1 MTSMPS
7 LSLIETEARRIIG
20 HPPEARRRAMQAEL
34 VELCESHWQQLRGPE
49 PGNPLALALWSIT
62 PPLADLF
69 MDAYATA
76 ETEFAEILPG
86 GKIAHSLALLVLAEI
101 ERGNEEGVHVAH
113 EPMMAF
119 EEIAPPPAWLDRIAA
134 LLRGTL
140 EPPQLH
146 HHEHRPPLWKALA
159 VITAQIQRTDLPAV
173 WQVIRLLMT
182 ASEQADTTRDEEL
195 AALNDAVHQTG
206 IHFLHIDDDHLL
218 FEQHG
223 HEHKPARARQLA
235 DMLLEIRQMWL
246 R

>member
-1 MTSMPS
+1 MTTMPS

-20 HPPEARRRAMQAEL
+20 HPPEAQRRAMQAEL

-49 PGNPLALALWSIT
+49 PETPLAQALWSIT

-69 MDAYATA
+69 LDAYARG

-86 GKIAHSLALLVLAEI
+86 GKLAHSLALLVLAEI
-101 ERGNEEGVHVAH
+101 ERGNEEGVHIAH

-119 EEIAPPPAWLDRIAA
+119 EEIAPPPPWLDRIAA

-140 EPPQLH
+140 APLQLH
-146 HHEHRPPLWKALA
+146 HHKHQPPLWKALA
-159 VITAQIQRTDLPAV
+159 IIAAQIRRTDLPAV
-173 WQVIRLLMT
+173 WQVIRLLTT
-182 ASEQADTTRDEEL
+182 ASEQADTACDEVL
-195 AALNDAVHQTG
+195 SALNDAVHPTG
-206 IHFLHIDDDHLL
+206 IHFLRIDDDHLF

-246 R
+246 G